1 MCIFPL
7 NTPLIYAKFY
17 TIQGHHFKKIYR
29 KRSKHLS
36 VNDKAPKNKD
46 FDFKRIFAVTDWTV
60 RNKIKYDI

>member
-1 MCIFPL
+1 MQSF
-7 NTPLIYAKFY
+7 TPYKG
-17 TIQGHHFKKIYR
+17 TISKTYR

-60 RNKIKYDI
+60 RIKIKYDI